1 MDILGIGPLEL
12 AFIAI
17 IILLVLGPKEMVN
30 ALRTLG
36 RVMRG
41 IVTSDWWQTTRQAIQ
56 DVRKL
61 PYDLMRDAGMEEDIQ
76 ALDEIRR
83 TAAGTLPNK
92 PATRKSTSE
101 DALAAWIKPVTDQAG
116 VEKDQAAE
124 PRILPPSQEP
134 IIAPPGLADQDED
147 QGDNHDPDVVPPA
160 DQDQD

>member
-12 AFIAI
+12 AFIII

-30 ALRTLG
+30 AMRTLG

-61 PYDLMRDAGMEEDIQ
+61 PYDLMRDAGMEEDLR

-83 TAAGTLPNK
+83 TASGTSTAK
-92 PATRKSTSE
+92 PTSQKSTRE
-101 DALAAWIKPVTDQAG
+101 EALAAWTTPAEESPA
-116 VEKDQAAE
+116 VEADSANE
-124 PRILPPSQEP
+124 PRILPPSQETVILP
-134 IIAPPGLADQDED
+134 PDAEQAPENLLDDQET
-147 QGDNHDPDVVPPA
+147 NNKPVA
-160 DQDQD
+160 DQDQE